1 VLAVDLN
8 FNTIIKE
15 KEVKMEES
23 CKNVY
28 ITTPIYYVND
38 VAHIGHAYT
47 TIIADMLARYSRL
60 TGLNTFL
67 LTGTD
72 EHGQKIAQSAELR
85 GKTPKEYADEISGKF
100 RTLWDDFGITYDK
113 FIRTTDEEH
122 KLGVQKAFET
132 MYNKGDIYKGEY
144 EGFYCVSCE
153 TFFTEKQLVDEQ
165 FCPDCGRAT
174 SIVKEESY
182 FFKLSKYEDKLI
194 KWYEENE
201 DCILPRSKKNEISN
215 FVKGGLRDLSISRT
229 SFDWGV
235 KLPESM
241 NEPRHVM
248 YVWLDAL
255 MNYITALGYGTD
267 DKNMN
272 FWPANVHLVG
282 KDILR
287 FHAIYWPAFLM
298 SLELPLPTHIAA
310 HGWWTRDGEKMSKSK
325 GNVVDPKVVA
335 DAYGLDAFRYF
346 MLREVPFG
354 QDGDF
359 SQKALIDRINSDLGN
374 DLGNLLNR
382 ISGMSGKYFDYR
394 VSSKDVE
401 KFHVKELAE
410 VNAILENVEA
420 YIFNMQLNKYLEEI
434 WKVLTIANK
443 AINDYEPWNL
453 MKDEKT
459 DEAMALVA
467 LITNIMAKVALL
479 LDSVMPEKIA
489 KIAESLGMKID
500 TATYNSL
507 IKNRNLLEDTVI
519 TKVEQLFPRIEEIL
533 LEQPVSSD
541 ISKTECETKKEDIT
555 IVEDDNLITIDQF
568 FQTTLKIGT
577 IVEAVEVPKS
587 AKLLKLQVDL
597 GEGKNRQILAG
608 IKEYYSA
615 EELVGTQA
623 CVVANLKPA
632 KLMGML
638 SEGMLMAA
646 RDENGLSLIRPEAPK
661 KSGTKIS

>member
-1 VLAVDLN
+1 MSD
-8 FNTIIKE
+8 
-15 KEVKMEES
+15 S
-23 CKNVY
+23 CKQVY

-47 TIIADMLARYSRL
+47 TIIGDMLARYSRL
-60 TGLNTFL
+60 VGYDTFF

-72 EHGQKIAQSAELR
+72 EHGQKIENSAKDR

-100 RTLWDDFGITYDK
+100 KTLWDDFDISYDK
-113 FIRTTDEEH
+113 FIRTTDKEH
-122 KLGVQKAFET
+122 KIGVQAAFEK
-132 MYNKGDIYKGEY
+132 MLNKGDIYKGNY
-144 EGFYCVSCE
+144 EGNYCISCE
-153 TFFTEKQLVDEQ
+153 TFFTDAQLLEDAC
-165 FCPDCGRAT
+165 CPDCGRET
-174 SIVKEESY
+174 TIVKEESY
-182 FFKLSKYEDKLI
+182 FFKLSNYEDKLL
-194 KWYEENE
+194 KLYEENPE
-201 DCILPRSKKNEISN
+201 FILPKSKSKEIVN
-215 FVKGGLRDLSISRT
+215 FVKNGLNDLSITRT

-235 KLPESM
+235 KLPSSM
-241 NEPRHVM
+241 GDDKHVM

-255 MNYITALGYGTD
+255 MNYITALGYGSDNET
-267 DKNMN
+267 NMKK
-272 FWPANVHLVG
+272 FWPAKIHLVG

-287 FHAIYWPAFLM
+287 FHSIFWPAFLM
-298 SLELPLPTHIAA
+298 SLELPLPDHIAA
-310 HGWWTRDGEKMSKSK
+310 HGWWTRNGEKMSKSK
-325 GNVVDPKVVA
+325 GNVVNPKEVA
-335 DAYGLDAFRYF
+335 DTYGLDAFRYF

-382 ISGMSGKYFDYR
+382 ISGMSGKYFDFK
-394 VSSKDVE
+394 VSSVDVE
-401 KFHVKELAE
+401 KFHSKELDE

-420 YIFNMQLNKYLEEI
+420 YIFNMQINRYLEDI
-434 WKVLTIANK
+434 WKVLTVANK

-453 MKDEKT
+453 MKDGKT
-459 DEAMALVA
+459 EEAMALVA
-467 LITNIMAKVALL
+467 LITNIMAKCALL

-507 IKNRNLLEDTVI
+507 IKEKKLLDDTVI
-519 TKVEQLFPRIEEIL
+519 TKVEQLFPRIEEVL
-533 LEQPVSSD
+533 LEQPQSAEVS
-541 ISKTECETKKEDIT
+541 KNECETKKEDNSST
-555 IVEDDNLITIDQF
+555 VEEDDNLITIDKF
-568 FQTTLKIGT
+568 FETTLKIGT
-577 IVEAVEVPKS
+577 IVEAQEVPKS
-587 AKLLKLQVDL
+587 KKLLKLQVDL

-608 IKEYYSA
+608 IKEFYSA

-646 RDENGLSLIRPEAPK
+646 KDENGLSLIRPETPK

>member
-1 VLAVDLN
+1 MHQSCNNHEA
-8 FNTIIKE
+8 
-15 KEVKMEES
+15 

-60 TGLNTFL
+60 IGHKTYF

-85 GKTPKEYADEISGKF
+85 NKTPKEYADEISGKF

-122 KLGVQKAFET
+122 KTGVQKAFQT
-132 MYNKGDIYKGEY
+132 MFDKGDIYKGEY
-144 EGFYCVSCE
+144 EGFYCVPCE

-165 FCPDCGRAT
+165 FCPECGRAT
-174 SIVKEESY
+174 TLVKEESY
-182 FFKLSKYEDKLI
+182 FFRLSKYEERLL

-201 DCILPRSKKNEISN
+201 DCILPRAKKNEIVN
-215 FVKGGLRDLSISRT
+215 FVKGGLKDLSISRT

-255 MNYITALGYGTD
+255 MNYITALGYGSD
-267 DKNMN
+267 DANME
-272 FWPANVHLVG
+272 FWPANVQLVG

-298 SLELPLPTHIAA
+298 SLDLPLPKHIAA
-310 HGWWTRDGEKMSKSK
+310 HGWWTRDGDKMSKSK
-325 GNVVDPKVVA
+325 GNVVNPKEVA

-382 ISGMSGKYFDYR
+382 ISGMSGKYFDYK
-394 VSSKDVE
+394 VSSVDVE
-401 KFHVKELAE
+401 KFHSKELEE
-410 VNAILENVEA
+410 VNSILDGVEK
-420 YIFNMQLNKYLEEI
+420 YLFNMQINKYLEEI

-453 MKDEKT
+453 MKDGKAA
-459 DEAMALVA
+459 EAMALVA
-467 LITNIMAKVALL
+467 LITNIMAKAALL
-479 LDSVMPEKIA
+479 LESVMPEKIA
-489 KIAESLGMKID
+489 KIAQSLGMNID
-500 TATYNSL
+500 TQTFNS
-507 IKNRNLLEDTVI
+507 IIRNKELLNDTTI
-519 TKVEQLFPRIEEIL
+519 TKVDQLFPRIEEVL
-533 LEQPVSSD
+533 LEQPVSV
-541 ISKTECETKKEDIT
+541 IETPKEEKTCKNKEVKKEELA
-555 IVEDDNLITIDQF
+555 VNEDNLITIDQF

-577 IVEAVEVPKS
+577 IVEAVEVEKS

-597 GEGKNRQILAG
+597 GEGRNRQILAG
-608 IKEYYSA
+608 IKEYYKP

-638 SEGMLMAA
+638 SEGMLLAA
-646 RDENGLSLIRPEAPK
+646 KDENGLSLLRPQAPK
-661 KSGTKIS
+661 KSGTKVS

>member
-1 VLAVDLN
+1 MHQSCNNHEA
-8 FNTIIKE
+8 
-15 KEVKMEES
+15 

-60 TGLNTFL
+60 IGHKTYF

-85 GKTPKEYADEISGKF
+85 NKTPKEYADEISGKF

-122 KLGVQKAFET
+122 KTGVQKAFQT
-132 MYNKGDIYKGEY
+132 MFDKGDIYKGEY
-144 EGFYCVSCE
+144 EGFYCVPCE

-165 FCPDCGRAT
+165 FCPECGRAT
-174 SIVKEESY
+174 TLVKEESY
-182 FFKLSKYEDKLI
+182 FFRLSKYEERLL

-201 DCILPRSKKNEISN
+201 DCILPRAKKNEIVN
-215 FVKGGLRDLSISRT
+215 FVKGGLKDLSISRT

-255 MNYITALGYGTD
+255 MNYITALGYGSD
-267 DKNMN
+267 NANME
-272 FWPANVHLVG
+272 FWPANVQLVG

-298 SLELPLPTHIAA
+298 SLDLPLPKHIAA
-310 HGWWTRDGEKMSKSK
+310 HGWWTRDGDKMSKSK
-325 GNVVDPKVVA
+325 GNVVNPKEVA

-382 ISGMSGKYFDYR
+382 ISGMSGKYFDYK
-394 VSSKDVE
+394 VSSVDVE
-401 KFHVKELAE
+401 KFHSKELEE
-410 VNAILENVEA
+410 VNSILDGVEK
-420 YIFNMQLNKYLEEI
+420 YLFNMQINKYLEEI

-453 MKDEKT
+453 MKDGKAA
-459 DEAMALVA
+459 EAMALVA
-467 LITNIMAKVALL
+467 LITNIMAKAALL
-479 LDSVMPEKIA
+479 LESVMPEKIA
-489 KIAESLGMKID
+489 KIAQSLGMNID
-500 TATYNSL
+500 TQTFNS
-507 IKNRNLLEDTVI
+507 IIRNKELLNDTTI
-519 TKVEQLFPRIEEIL
+519 TKVDQLFPRIEEVL
-533 LEQPVSSD
+533 LEQPVSV
-541 ISKTECETKKEDIT
+541 IETPKEEKTCKNKEVKKEELA
-555 IVEDDNLITIDQF
+555 VNEDNLITIDQF

-577 IVEAVEVPKS
+577 IVEAVEVEKS

-597 GEGKNRQILAG
+597 GEGRNRQILAG
-608 IKEYYSA
+608 IKEYYKP

-638 SEGMLMAA
+638 SEGMLLAA
-646 RDENGLSLIRPEAPK
+646 KDENGLSLLRPQAPK
-661 KSGTKIS
+661 KSGTKVS

>member
-1 VLAVDLN
+1 
-8 FNTIIKE
+8 
-15 KEVKMEES
+15 MEES

-100 RTLWDDFGITYDK
+100 RKLWDDFDITYDK
-113 FIRTTDEEH
+113 FIRTTDVEH

-144 EGFYCVSCE
+144 EGYYCVSCE

-165 FCPDCGRAT
+165 FCPDCGRPT

-201 DCILPRSKKNEISN
+201 DCILPRSKKNEIVN

-267 DKNMN
+267 DTNMK

-298 SLELPLPTHIAA
+298 SIELPLPTHIAA

-382 ISGMSGKYFDYR
+382 ISGMSGKYFDYK

-401 KFHVKELAE
+401 KFHAKELEE
-410 VNAILENVEA
+410 VNALLENVEA
-420 YIFNMQLNKYLEEI
+420 YIFNMQINKYLEDI

-453 MKDEKT
+453 MKDGKI

-479 LDSVMPEKIA
+479 LDSVMPDKIGKIA
-489 KIAESLGMKID
+489 TSLGMKID
-500 TATYNSL
+500 TVTYNSL
-507 IKNRNLLEDTVI
+507 IKNKNLLEDTVI
-519 TKVEQLFPRIEEIL
+519 TKVDQLFPRIEEVL
-533 LEQPVSSD
+533 LEQPASSD
-541 ISKTECETKKEDIT
+541 ITKTECESKKEDKT
-555 IVEDDNLITIDQF
+555 QTVEDDNLITIDQF

-587 AKLLKLQVDL
+587 AKLLRLQVDL
-597 GEGKNRQILAG
+597 GEGRNRQILAG

-646 RDENGLSLIRPEAPK
+646 RDENGLSLIRPQASK
-661 KSGTKIS
+661 KAGTKIS

>member
-1 VLAVDLN
+1 MN
-8 FNTIIKE
+8 KE
-15 KEVKMEES
+15 

-47 TIIADMLARYSRL
+47 TIIADMLARHSRL
-60 TGLNTFL
+60 TGANTFF

-72 EHGQKIAQSAELR
+72 EHGQKIAQSAEVR
-85 GKTPKEYADEISGKF
+85 NKTPMEYATEVSDKF
-100 RTLWDDFGITYDK
+100 RSLWDGFDITYDK
-113 FIRTTDEEH
+113 FIRTTDEDH
-122 KLGVQKAFET
+122 KIGVQKAFET
-132 MYNKGDIYKGEY
+132 MYNKGDIYKGDY

-153 TFFTEKQLVDEQ
+153 TFFTQAQLIDEQ
-165 FCPDCGRAT
+165 FCPDCGKPT

-182 FFKLSKYEDKLI
+182 FFKLSAYEDRLI

-201 DCILPRSKKNEISN
+201 DCILPRAKKNEIVN

-235 KLPESM
+235 KLPESL
-241 NEPRHVM
+241 NEPKHVM

-255 MNYITALGYGTD
+255 MNYITALGYGKD
-267 DKNMN
+267 EENM
-272 FWPANVHLVG
+272 FQWPASVHLVG

-298 SLELPLPTHIAA
+298 SLDLPLPKHIAA

-325 GNVVDPKVVA
+325 GNVVDPKEVA

-359 SQKALIDRINSDLGN
+359 SQKALMDRTNSDLGN

-382 ISGMSGKYFDYR
+382 IMGMSGKYFDFK
-394 VSSKDVE
+394 VSSVDLI
-401 KFHVKELAE
+401 KFHSKEMNQAHD
-410 VNAILENVEA
+410 ILENIEE
-420 YIFNMQLNKYLEEI
+420 YIHKMQLNRYLEDL

-443 AINDYEPWNL
+443 AINDSEPWNK
-453 MKDEKT
+453 MKDGKD

-467 LITNIMAKVALL
+467 LITNIMAKVSILL
-479 LDSVMPEKIA
+479 HSVMPEKTS
-489 KIAESLGMKID
+489 KIAESLSFEINNE
-500 TATYNSL
+500 TYTKL
-507 IKNRNLLEDTVI
+507 ILNKELLDDVVI
-519 TKVEQLFPRIEEIL
+519 TKVEQLFPRIEEVL
-533 LEQPVSSD
+533 LETAPEVD
-541 ISKTECETKKEDIT
+541 RTKAEAEKKEVKEVIK
-555 IVEDDNLITIDQF
+555 IASLEEDNLITIDKF
-568 FQTTLKIGT
+568 FETSLKIGT
-577 IVEAVEVPKS
+577 ILEVEEVKKS
-587 AKLLKLQVDL
+587 KKLYKMQVDL
-597 GEGKNRQILAG
+597 GEERPRQILAG
-608 IKEYYSA
+608 IKEYYTA
-615 EELVGTQA
+615 EELLGTQV

-632 KLMGML
+632 KLMGMI

-646 RDENGLSLIRPEAPK
+646 KDENGLCLIRPEK
-661 KSGTKIS
+661 TRTIGTKIS

>member
-1 VLAVDLN
+1 
-8 FNTIIKE
+8 
-15 KEVKMEES
+15 MEES

-72 EHGQKIAQSAELR
+72 EHGQKISQSAELR

-100 RTLWDDFGITYDK
+100 KTLWDDFDIIYDK

-122 KLGVQKAFET
+122 KLGVQKAFQT
-132 MYNKGDIYKGEY
+132 MFDKGDIYKGEY

-165 FCPDCGRAT
+165 FCPDCGRPT

-194 KWYEENE
+194 KWYEDNE
-201 DCILPRSKKNEISN
+201 DCILPRAKKNEISN

-235 KLPESM
+235 KLPDSM
-241 NEPRHVM
+241 NEPKHVM

-272 FWPANVHLVG
+272 FWPANVQLVG

-298 SLELPLPTHIAA
+298 SLDLPLPKHIAA

-325 GNVVDPKVVA
+325 GNVVDPKQVA

-382 ISGMSGKYFDYR
+382 ISGMSGKYFDFK
-394 VSSKDVE
+394 VSSVDVE
-401 KFHVKELAE
+401 KFHAKELAE
-410 VNAILENVEA
+410 VNAILGNVEA
-420 YIFNMQLNKYLEEI
+420 YIFNMQINRYLEDL

-453 MKDEKT
+453 MKDGKA

-479 LDSVMPEKIA
+479 LDSVMPEKISL
-489 KIAESLGMKID
+489 IAQSLGIKID
-500 TATYNSL
+500 TETYNSL
-507 IKNRNLLEDTVI
+507 IKNKELVPDTVI
-519 TKVEQLFPRIEEIL
+519 TKVDQLFPRIEDVL
-533 LEQPVSSD
+533 LEQPTSSD
-541 ISKTECETKKEDIT
+541 ITKSECEVKTEKAPEIKI
-555 IVEDDNLITIDQF
+555 EDDNLITIDQF

-577 IVEAVEVPKS
+577 IVEGEEVPKS

-597 GEGKNRQILAG
+597 GEGRNRQILAG

-615 EELVGTQA
+615 EELVGTQV

-632 KLMGML
+632 KLMGMI

-646 RDENGLSLIRPEAPK
+646 KDENGLSLLRPQAPK